1 MRAAL
6 TFICAAALA
15 GLAPVAAVAQPV
27 EPIDDLQWLA
37 IENIVAPVL
46 NPDGECNGEAL
57 ALVERARTRL
67 LQGNYAEARRLYSQA
82 RAVFS
87 GGEWTPQAEFVASLA
102 LRPAH
107 VAVDP
112 ARKLTLAIGQH
123 FPASYPASAEYRDI
137 SFRIHARRWSRRP
150 AAQLD
155 NAIAL
160 VELPM
165 SVPDLLD
172 NPQYLL
178 LDLEAV
184 PDGSWELVA
193 EVLHGEE
200 VIGLSASR
208 IFVAR
213 DLERDSERLRLGL
226 AALPDLRPGL
236 AASIAYPLDLAQG
249 LDRRDRKVQDIDLRA
264 ELDAA
269 LALLDAAEQGDDPQW
284 QSRGQTGRHYFSEV
298 SGRIEPFQVYIPE
311 SWDGATPLPLAVLLH
326 GSMGDDRTVFADG
339 RLEQAARERGIAI
352 LSPMGDDPNSVW
364 GNRRPAVL
372 ADGSIPAPRPV
383 IAGGRVQPVQR
394 LEQEPAEADVQA
406 TLALMRAE
414 FPIDPS
420 RIYLGG
426 NSMGGEGTL
435 HLAMKWPE
443 TWAAIAPGA
452 GPIDPDLLDYEV
464 LARFPALV
472 VHGSQDTI
480 MSLAASRETVRR
492 LQEAGGDAALFSPD
506 DGHGA
511 FGHNYETIL
520 DFFLR
525 HRRPADD

>member
-1 MRAAL
+1 MRAVLNFA
-6 TFICAAALA
+6 AGAALA
-15 GLAPVAAVAQPV
+15 ALASVAAIAQPV

-46 NPDGECNGEAL
+46 NPDGEDNDEAI
-57 ALVERARTRL
+57 ALVEQARSQL
-67 LQGNYAEARRLYSQA
+67 LLGNYGEARRLYSQA
-82 RAVFS
+82 RTIFA

-107 VAVDP
+107 VALDP
-112 ARKLTLAIGQH
+112 SRKLPLAIGQH
-123 FPASYPASAEYRDI
+123 FPSAYPTPAEYRDI
-137 SFRIHARRWSRRP
+137 SFRLHVRPWSRQ
-150 AAQLD
+150 AAARTD

-160 VELPM
+160 TGQAM
-165 SVPDLLD
+165 SVPDLLEQ
-172 NPQYLL
+172 PQYLL

-193 EVLHGEE
+193 EVVEGEE
-200 VIGLSASR
+200 VIGRTATR
-208 IFVAR
+208 IFIASG
-213 DLERDSERLRLGL
+213 LERDSERLRRGL

-236 AASIAYPLDLAQG
+236 AASIAYPLDLAEG
-249 LDRRDRKVQDIDLRA
+249 LDRRDRKVRDIDLRA

-269 LALLDAAEQGDDPQW
+269 LALLAAAEQGEDSQW
-284 QSRGQTGRHYFSEV
+284 QSRGQTGRHYASEV
-298 SGRIEPFQVYIPE
+298 SGRIEPYQIYIPE
-311 SWDGATPLPLAVLLH
+311 DWDGETPLPLAVMLH

-339 RLEQAARERGIAI
+339 LLEQAARARGMAI

-364 GNRRPAVL
+364 GSRLPAVL

-383 IAGGRVQPVQR
+383 ISGGRVQPVER
-394 LEQEPAEADVQA
+394 LEREPAEADVQA
-406 TLALMRAE
+406 TLALVREE

-435 HLAMKWPE
+435 HLAMKWPQI
-443 TWAAIAPGA
+443 WAAIAPGA
-452 GPIDPDLLDYEV
+452 GPIDPDRLDYEV
-464 LARFPALV
+464 LARLPALV
-472 VHGSQDTI
+472 VHGAQDAI

-511 FGHNYETIL
+511 FGHNYGTIL